1 MDTHAAKS
9 RERSMQDRGRMGTM
23 RKVMAVLVLLSLGTP
38 SPAAEVSFGKD
49 LKPERARE
57 ILMEVR
63 PGLLMVVKATPEGR
77 DAAIDAFFPKADG
90 LCEGWKRFRNPEL
103 KPLFVRL
110 TEASD
115 WHTRHRALLALEY
128 LGDPASLP
136 AAWKQLLHTERRVRE
151 KAAIACIK
159 LWDKRVAPLLKPDF
173 RKDVEEMVRAETDLH
188 VRACYEAFLRRID
201 GTLPVVRMTEEFT
214 EKGEDG
220 LVLAPYLDDW
230 ENRRTQAPGFVNKV
244 NSQPGTASAAKSPVS
259 ASWTVPVLGCGK
271 EEVPAAGLPP
281 FGEVVPGERIH
292 VGQDYAACMDGAGFY
307 AVSDGVVKILWAG
320 WDLGTTVGVEH
331 RVAEDEIGT
340 AVYLYGGDT
349 VFVKPGERV
358 KSGQLLGTVGMGF
371 STENGGV
378 TPHLH
383 FAVHRGPYEG
393 VHLIPFE
400 PAAKGLQTWLDPGV
414 WLPRWKDGRPP
425 GTEETASS
433 LLERAGR
440 LRKAGYPR
448 RALWVLTAAEKAR
461 KGTPCGDEVG
471 AAAKAWRED
480 PAFKKAL
487 AGEAGVAAAEE
498 AASKPGKSADPKV
511 KKTWE
516 SLLAAYGQTDLGPRI
531 REGMER

>member
-1 MDTHAAKS
+1 
-9 RERSMQDRGRMGTM
+9 MQDRGRMGTM